1 MQYSPAVPARTSR
14 SPLVV
19 STTSL
24 YAAFE
29 HMPDPRR
36 RQGMRYPLPA
46 VLTLAVAAILSNQL
60 SVLAIAEWG
69 AVQPKKLK
77 RALGFVHDRTPH
89 QTTLHRIFRRLDPAA
104 LEGILTRFF
113 DPSLPGELPA
123 RGSQGVALDG
133 KAQRGR
139 LQGSAEPLHPVHA
152 VSAFC
157 HDVGVVLAQIA
168 VDSQHHEGELS
179 VAPTLIKHLAW
190 QGRVLTGDALFC
202 QRNLCAQ
209 VVEAGGDYLVVVKA
223 NQPRLQADIAL
234 LFAPPSREEVGRQRG
249 QAPVP
254 IEERTV
260 RRVNKGHGR
269 LEVRHLRASTELAD
283 YVDWPYLAQVFELR
297 RTWDQNGET
306 KQAVQF
312 GITSLPPAVA
322 NAERLL
328 ALKRGHWSIENQ
340 LHYVKDVTLR
350 EDHSLIRQGTGPH
363 VMAALRNTAISLLRR
378 AGYRTIASRLRYH
391 SQRPEAALALL
402 GIPII
407 ENA

>member
-1 MQYSPAVPARTSR
+1 MQYSPAFPARTSH

-29 HMPDPRR
+29 HVPDPRR
-36 RQGMRYPLPA
+36 RQGTRHPLPA
-46 VLTLAVAAILSNQL
+46 VLTLAVAAILSNHL

-69 AVQPKKLK
+69 AAQPDKLK
-77 RALGFVHDRTPH
+77 RALGFAHARTPH
-89 QTTLHRIFRRLDPAA
+89 QTTLQRIFRRLNPAA
-104 LEGILTRFF
+104 LEQALTGFF
-113 DPSLPGELPA
+113 DPSMPGEVLK
-123 RGSQGVALDG
+123 RGTQGVAVDG

-139 LQGSAEPLHPVHA
+139 LHGAAEPLHSVHA

-157 HDVGVVLAQIA
+157 HDIGVVLAQIA
-168 VDSQHHEGELS
+168 VDSQQQEGELNG
-179 VAPTLIKHLAW
+179 APTLIQQIAW
-190 QGRVLTGDALFC
+190 EGRVLTGDALFC
-202 QRNLCAQ
+202 QRNICAQ
-209 VVEAGGDYLVVVKA
+209 VVEAGGDYLLVVKA

-234 LFAPPSREEVGRQRG
+234 LFAPPTRDEVARQGG
-249 QAPVP
+249 QAPTP

-269 LEVRHLRASTELAD
+269 LEVRQLRASTELAD

-297 RTWDQNGET
+297 RTWKQNGAT

-312 GITSLPPAVA
+312 GITSLPHDVA
-322 NAERLL
+322 DAERLL

-350 EDHSLIRQGTGPH
+350 EDHSLIRQGAGPH

-391 SQRPEAALALL
+391 SHHPEAALALL
-402 GIPII
+402 GIPIP